1 MPIKSSTRL
10 YDNIESELLREQL
23 VGTSAESPAEAF
35 VKRLFNPSTAS
46 QSKFEELLGEQ
57 LAASESRAAEE
68 FATSKTRAATAEER
82 LESFK
87 ESAELAA
94 LTSQNK
100 QSALNHDAP
109 AKEAASQSEIEPPG
123 EQLAASVA
131 TVAALRA
138 SSPSSFARYAAK
150 AVQQQHRRLDWWC
163 GYSPYLGDGC
173 GQVPVRS
180 VGRCSDSCVEF
191 FGHCY
196 NPATTT
202 CLRVPPRPRRPTRR
216 ATAPRRRRDLR
227 DDGLYGRIPTE
238 IGLLTALQTLRIP
251 PASPDARRGARP
263 PLGVAGT
270 SATGSPARSRP
281 RSACSPR

>member
-1 MPIKSSTRL
+1 MVTHVEVTLKIENRSSLEPLRIDEPRGGDDGLRELLTRPMPIKSPPPI

-23 VGTSAESPAEAF
+23 VTSAESPAEAF
-35 VKRLFNPSTAS
+35 VKRLLNPS
-46 QSKFEELLGEQ
+46 
-57 LAASESRAAEE
+57 
-68 FATSKTRAATAEER
+68 
-82 LESFK
+82 
-87 ESAELAA
+87 
-94 LTSQNK
+94 
-100 QSALNHDAP
+100 P
-109 AKEAASQSEIEPPG
+109 ASEIEPPG
-123 EQLAASVA
+123 EQLAASEA
-131 TVAALRA
+131 TVAALRG

-270 SATGSPARSRP
+270 SARTTSTARSHP
-281 RSACSPR
+281 RSASSRR

>member
-1 MPIKSSTRL
+1 M
-10 YDNIESELLREQL
+10 
-23 VGTSAESPAEAF
+23 GTSAESPAEAF

-123 EQLAASVA
+123 EQLAASEA
-131 TVAALRA
+131 TVAALRG

-150 AVQQQHRRLDWWC
+150 AVQQQHRRL
-163 GYSPYLGDGC
+163 
-173 GQVPVRS
+173 
-180 VGRCSDSCVEF
+180 SCVHY
-191 FGHCY
+191 FGQCY

-202 CLRVPPRPRRPTRR
+202 SLRVS
-216 ATAPRRRRDLR
+216 
-227 DDGLYGRIPTE
+227 
-238 IGLLTALQTLRIP
+238 
-251 PASPDARRGARP
+251 PASPTPGAARDRPSASQETPVQPDHRPDPAPARP
-263 PLGVAGT
+263 AHGADVAASSPRVPDAQRAARQPLGAAGT
-270 SATGSPARSRP
+270 STTTRSTARSRP
-281 RSACSPR
+281 RSASSRR